1 MIKKIKICKDF
12 EDVRLDKWLKK
23 RFKLTQSFIEK
34 NLRRGL
40 IKVNNKKIKASQKVL
55 YGDIIFI
62 ENFSEKNF
70 SNIRIKKTLK
80 NISGEFINKFKSSI
94 IYENKDFI
102 VINKWNDIATQGGSK
117 INISI
122 NEIIKFISD
131 EYNLVHR
138 LDKDTSGLLI
148 ISKNYKSSKI
158 FGKMFKEQQIEKH
171 YLAICQGIPKNLNS
185 NLKLKIIDKKY
196 PNKSS
201 YSFTKYKVLI
211 KKNKISII
219 LFSPKTGKTHQ
230 LRIVSKR
237 LGCPIVG
244 DKKYNININN
254 TKEKLKLNAS
264 RLKFNFKN
272 KEYIFTSNLPI
283 HFSNYFKSNQIKFN
297 IKSFQDY

>member
-55 YGDIIFI
+55 CGDIISI

-70 SNIRIKKTLK
+70 SNIRIKKTSK

-158 FGKMFKEQQIEKH
+158 FGKMFKDQQIEKY

-185 NLKLKIIDKKY
+185 NLKLKIIDKKN
-196 PNKSS
+196 PTKSS

-254 TKEKLKLNAS
+254 TKEKLKLNAY

-283 HFSNYFKSNQIKFN
+283 HFSNYLKNNQIKFN

>member
-40 IKVNNKKIKASQKVL
+40 IKVNNRKIKASQKVL
-55 YGDIIFI
+55 CGDIISI

-70 SNIRIKKTLK
+70 SNIRIKKTSK

-158 FGKMFKEQQIEKH
+158 FGKMFKDQQIEKY

-185 NLKLKIIDKKY
+185 NLKLKIIDKKN
-196 PNKSS
+196 PTKSS

-283 HFSNYFKSNQIKFN
+283 HFSNYLKNNQIKFN

>member
-1 MIKKIKICKDF
+1 MLKKIKISKDF

-23 RFKLTQSFIEK
+23 RFRLTQSYIEK
-34 NLRRGL
+34 NLRKGL

-55 YGDIIFI
+55 SGDIIDI
-62 ENFSEKNF
+62 KNFSEKNF
-70 SNIRIKKTLK
+70 SNIRIKKTSK

-158 FGKMFKEQQIEKH
+158 FGKMFKDQQIEKY

-185 NLKLKIIDKKY
+185 NLKLKIIDKKN
-196 PNKSS
+196 PTKSS

-283 HFSNYFKSNQIKFN
+283 HFSNYLKNNQIKFN

>member
-55 YGDIIFI
+55 CGDIISI

-70 SNIRIKKTLK
+70 SNIRIKKTSK

-158 FGKMFKEQQIEKH
+158 FGKMFKDQQIEKY

-185 NLKLKIIDKKY
+185 NLKLKIIDKKN
-196 PNKSS
+196 PTKSS

-283 HFSNYFKSNQIKFN
+283 HFSNYLKNNQIKFN

>member
-1 MIKKIKICKDF
+1 MIKKIKISKDF

-23 RFKLTQSFIEK
+23 QFRLTQSFIEK
-34 NLRRGL
+34 ELRKGL
-40 IKVNNKKIKASQKVL
+40 IKVNNKKIKAGQKVL
-55 YGDIIFI
+55 FGDIIYI
-62 ENFSEKNF
+62 ENFSEKIFANT
-70 SNIRIKKTLK
+70 RVKKIPK
-80 NISGEFINKFKSSI
+80 NISGELINKFKSSI

-102 VINKWNDIATQGGSK
+102 IINKWNGIATQGGSK

-158 FGKMFKEQQIEKH
+158 FGKMFKEQQIEKN
-171 YLAICQGIPKNLNS
+171 YLAICQGIPKNFDS
-185 NLKLKIIDKKY
+185 NLKLKIIDKKN

-201 YSFTKYKVLI
+201 YSYTKYKVLI
-211 KKNKISII
+211 NKNRKSII
-219 LFSPKTGKTHQ
+219 LFTPMTGKTHQ
-230 LRIVSKR
+230 LRIVSKK

-244 DKKYNININN
+244 DIKYNAKIKS

-264 RLKFNFKN
+264 KLKFNFKS
-272 KEYIFTSNLPI
+272 KDYIFTSNLPI
-283 HFSNYFKSNQIKFN
+283 HFSNYIKNNGIKFN
-297 IKSFQDY
+297 VKTFQDY